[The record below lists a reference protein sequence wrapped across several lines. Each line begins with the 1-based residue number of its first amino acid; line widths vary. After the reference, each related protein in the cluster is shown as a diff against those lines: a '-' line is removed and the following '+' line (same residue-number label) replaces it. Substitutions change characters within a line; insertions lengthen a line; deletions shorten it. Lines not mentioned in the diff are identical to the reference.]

1 MYEVIVVKI
10 TKQTDNR
17 FLNMYETAF
26 TDRDGREGRYFFA
39 SRAAD
44 EKGLKCHSGE
54 GVDGVDIVALYE
66 GKMVLIK
73 QYRVPIDR
81 EIYECPA
88 GLVDKG
94 EDARTAAIREF
105 REETGLTLKPIDTPE
120 GWERGF
126 YTSVGMSDEACA
138 TVYGYAEGQI
148 TDKYLEASERI
159 TVVLADRAEA
169 ARILREEP
177 LSMRCALAL
186 MQYVGG
192 GLSQLLCK

>member
-1 MYEVIVVKI
+1 MNVI
-10 TKQTDNR
+10 KQTENR
-17 FLNMYETAF
+17 FLNMYETEFA
-26 TDRDGREGRYFFA
+26 DREGKTGRYYFA
-39 SRAAD
+39 SRAKNAA
-44 EKGLKCHSGE
+44 ELKCNGGE
-54 GVDGVDIVALYE
+54 RTDGVDIVALYE
-66 GKMVLIK
+66 GKLVLIK

-88 GLVDKG
+88 GLVDEG
-94 EDARTAAIREF
+94 EDARAAAVREL
-105 REETGLTLKPIDTPE
+105 REETGLTLNPIEMPK

-138 TVYGYAEGQI
+138 TVFGYAEGQVS
-148 TDKYLEASERI
+148 DEFLEAGERI

-186 MQYVGG
+186 MQFVGG
-192 GLSQLLCK
+192 GLAELLRKDG